1 MRERDKYFTV
11 AEANQLIPELEEYIS
26 QLKALREKLEALG
39 TELSPLFEVIRHNG
53 GHRKTP
59 DFLQQV
65 QQFQQVV
72 ERIKSTG
79 GLLKDIEHGLV
90 DFPHIRDGREV
101 YLCWR
106 SGETEIRYWHEVDT
120 GAAGRQLL

>member
-1 MRERDKYFTV
+1 MRERDRYFTV
-11 AEANQLIPELEEYIS
+11 EEANQLIPELEEYIS
-26 QLKALREKLEALG
+26 QLKALRANLEALG
-39 TELSPLFEVIRHNG
+39 TELSPLFGVIRYNG

-65 QQFQQVV
+65 QQFEQVV
-72 ERIKSTG
+72 EHIKATG
-79 GLLKDIEHGLV
+79 GLLKDIDQGLM

-106 SGETEIRYWHEVDT
+106 SGETEIRYWHEVDA

>member
-1 MRERDKYFTV
+1 MRERDRYFTV

-26 QLKALREKLEALG
+26 QLKSLRANLEALG

-59 DFLQQV
+59 DFLQQI
-65 QQFQQVV
+65 QQFHQVV
-72 ERIKSTG
+72 DRIKSTG

>member
-11 AEANQLIPELEEYIS
+11 AEANQLIPELEGYIS
-26 QLKALREKLEALG
+26 QLKVLREKLEALG

-59 DFLQQV
+59 DFLKQV

-79 GLLKDIEHGLV
+79 GLLKDIEHGLI
-90 DFPHIRDGREV
+90 DFPHLRNGREV

-120 GAAGRQLL
+120 GAADRQLL